1 MGPIPS
7 PPGTARPRN
16 KTPMIEI
23 SNLTKT
29 YAMGKA
35 KVEALRGVS
44 LSIGEGEF
52 VAIMGFSGSGKSTLL
67 HILGLL
73 DKPDSGSY
81 RLMGREVSRLGGDE
95 LAAIRSRT
103 IGFVFQQFHLLA
115 RTTAL
120 ENAALPLLYLDG
132 PRPRELPGQL
142 LREVGLA
149 ARVTHKPNELSGGQQ
164 QRVALA
170 RSLVNQ
176 PRIILADEP
185 TGNLDTQSSL
195 EILGLLQKLNRRGI
209 TVILVTHEWSIA
221 RRARRIIHIKD
232 GRIDSDRRLRAWKKT
247 GSRGG
252 EVAAV
257 PQAPGEALP
266 SFRQLGEYFQQA
278 FRSLWANKLR
288 TGLSILGILI
298 GVWACIIVM
307 AVGAG
312 TKISAEKA
320 IASLG
325 SNVIQLQPGTR
336 TIGGVSLGWWDPMT
350 RLTLADYEDIGRL
363 IPGVKRTAPEI
374 WGKVQVTY
382 GDKNWS
388 TYLVGTSPNFAPMK
402 AFIPTAGSFF
412 TDEDLVQRN
421 KVAVLGMTDV
431 RQLFGDKNPVGAIIK
446 INKISFQVIG
456 VYPEKGATTWW
467 DSDDM
472 ILVPVTTAMYR
483 VLGQA
488 FIGSVDIE
496 AARADLLPGM
506 GDSVK
511 SLMLQRHHIPATQE
525 SAFRI
530 IAMSDYQDA
539 MSAFGNVLSYSLF
552 GVAVISLFVG
562 GVGIMNIMLV
572 SVTERTREIGLRKA
586 IGAKR
591 RDILFQFLIES
602 VMVSL
607 AGGLLGMALGWIMA
621 VVGSRIFNWEMPV
634 TFFAVMLGF
643 LFSVGVGVLAGFWPA
658 LRASRLNPI
667 DALRFE

>member
-1 MGPIPS
+1 
-7 PPGTARPRN
+7 
-16 KTPMIEI
+16 MIHI
-23 SNLTKT
+23 SNLSKT
-29 YAMGKA
+29 YHMGKVR
-35 KVEALRGVS
+35 VEALRNVS

-81 RLMGREVSRLGGDE
+81 RLMGRETAHLGEDE
-95 LAAIRSRT
+95 LAALRAQT
-103 IGFVFQQFHLLA
+103 IGFVFQQFHLLP

-120 ENAALPLLYLDG
+120 ENASLPLLYTAGEG
-132 PRPRELPGQL
+132 PKNRPRQL
-142 LREVGLA
+142 LTEVGLSGRLA
-149 ARVTHKPNELSGGQQ
+149 HKPNELSGGQQ
-164 QRVALA
+164 QRVAVA
-170 RSLVNQ
+170 RSLVNR

-185 TGNLDTQSSL
+185 TGNLDTKSSL
-195 EILGLLQKLNRRGI
+195 EILALLQKLNREGI

-221 RRARRIIHIKD
+221 RRARRIVHIKD
-232 GRIDSDRRLRAWKKT
+232 GKIDSDRRLAGAKSAPAPR
-247 GSRGG
+247 RG
-252 EVAAV
+252 EVAAALEAA
-257 PQAPGEALP
+257 PSKPNLRQAA
-266 SFRQLGEYFQQA
+266 EYFQQA
-278 FRSLWANKLR
+278 FRSLWANKMR

-312 TKISAEKA
+312 TKISAQKA

-388 TYLVGTSPNFAPMK
+388 TYLVGTSPTFAPMK
-402 AFIPTAGSFF
+402 SFVPTAGSFF
-412 TDEDLVQRN
+412 TDDDMVQRN

-431 RQLFGDKNPVGAIIK
+431 RQLFGDKNPVGAVIK

-496 AARADLLPGM
+496 AYKAEQLSGI

-511 SLMLQRHHIPATQE
+511 DLMLQRHHIPATQDK
-525 SAFRI
+525 AFRI
-530 IAMSDYQDA
+530 IAMSDYQNA
-539 MSAFGNVLSYSLF
+539 MSAFGNVLSYSLL
-552 GVAVISLFVG
+552 GVAVISLLVG

-602 VMVSL
+602 TLVSL
-607 AGGLLGMALGWIMA
+607 TGGLVGMVLGWAMA
-621 VVGSRIFNWEMPV
+621 VIASAVFNWEMPV
-634 TFFAVMLGF
+634 TAFAVLLGF
-643 LFSVGVGVLAGFWPA
+643 AFSVGVGILAGLWPA
-658 LRASRLNPI
+658 YKASRLNPI
-667 DALRFE
+667 DALRYE

>member
-1 MGPIPS
+1 
-7 PPGTARPRN
+7 
-16 KTPMIEI
+16 MIQI
-23 SNLTKT
+23 SNLSKT
-29 YAMGKA
+29 YHMGKVR
-35 KVEALRGVS
+35 VEALRNVS
-44 LSIGEGEF
+44 LSIEGGEF

-67 HILGLL
+67 HVLGLL

-81 RLMGREVSRLGGDE
+81 RLMGKETAHLGEDD
-95 LAAIRSRT
+95 LAALRAQT
-103 IGFVFQQFHLLA
+103 IGFVFQQFHLLP

-120 ENAALPLLYLDG
+120 ENASLPLLYTTGAG
-132 PRPRELPGQL
+132 PKNRPRQL
-142 LREVGLA
+142 LVEVGLSGRLA
-149 ARVTHKPNELSGGQQ
+149 HKPNELSGGQQ
-164 QRVALA
+164 QRVAVA
-170 RSLVNQ
+170 RSLVNN

-185 TGNLDTQSSL
+185 TGNLDSKSSH
-195 EILGLLQKLNRRGI
+195 EILALLQKLNRQGI
-209 TVILVTHEWSIA
+209 TVVLVTHEWSIA
-221 RRARRIIHIKD
+221 RQAKRIIHIQD
-232 GRIDSDRRLRAWKKT
+232 GRVESDRRLAGAK
-247 GSRGG
+247 
-252 EVAAV
+252 AV
-257 PQAPGEALP
+257 PKPRAGEDPAISPSAAPTKPNLRQA
-266 SFRQLGEYFQQA
+266 SEYFQQA
-278 FRSLWANKLR
+278 FRSLWANKMR

-312 TKISAEKA
+312 TKISAQKA

-350 RLTLADYEDIGRL
+350 RLTLGDYEDIGRL

-388 TYLVGTSPNFAPMK
+388 TYLVGTSPNFATMK
-402 AFIPTAGSFF
+402 SFVPTAGSFF
-412 TDEDLVQRN
+412 TDDDLVQRN

-431 RQLFGDKNPVGAIIK
+431 RQLFGDKNPVGAVVK

-488 FIGSVDIE
+488 FVGSVDIE
-496 AARADLLPGM
+496 AYKADQLTGI

-511 SLMLQRHHIPATQE
+511 SLMLQRHHIPATQDK
-525 SAFRI
+525 AFRI
-530 IAMSDYQDA
+530 IAMSDYQNA
-539 MSAFGNVLSYSLF
+539 MSAFGNVLSYSLL
-552 GVAVISLFVG
+552 GVAVISLLVG

-602 VMVSL
+602 TLVSL
-607 AGGLLGMALGWIMA
+607 SGGLVGMGLGWAMALAASA
-621 VVGSRIFNWEMPV
+621 VFNWEMPV
-634 TFFAVMLGF
+634 TAFAVLLGF
-643 LFSVGVGVLAGFWPA
+643 AFSVGVGILAGLWPA
-658 LRASRLNPI
+658 YKASRLNPI
-667 DALRFE
+667 DALRYE